1 MATFPWPQDALQC
14 VFYEKKVYLSPKRE
28 PNYLQE
34 LFKIRYNV
42 FRTRKPAP
50 LRLPC
55 VIYYA
60 SSTPADTLLFDAPHE
75 SLIIVRSVYNNN
87 VDY

>member
-1 MATFPWPQDALQC
+1 MRKLISC
-14 VFYEKKVYLSPKRE
+14 VPPPMISSIARQMGQGDWACSNLI
-28 PNYLQE
+28 L
-34 LFKIRYNV
+34 RYNILH
-42 FRTRKPAP
+42 TWKPAP

-75 SLIIVRSVYNNN
+75 SLIIVRSVYTNN
-87 VDY
+87 VDYWWI